1 MQAGLAAKDPVAFV
15 AGEQRKLLV
24 AEGKPFVFVNVVL
37 SDSQA
42 FVPVLDMVRALWLFM
57 SPSPQFGNT
66 FHYAGGVTSINVC
79 RLTFS
84 LLPLPL

>member
-1 MQAGLAAKDPVAFV
+1 MQCKVSSREQLSAPVLSIKQAALAAQAGLAAKDPVAFV

-42 FVPVLDMVRALWLFM
+42 FVPVLDMVR
-57 SPSPQFGNT
+57 
-66 FHYAGGVTSINVC
+66 
-79 RLTFS
+79 S
-84 LLPLPL
+84 LQL

>member
-1 MQAGLAAKDPVAFV
+1 LIAQKSNKTGSFVGTSSSLHNTNKLRKKNQQVAQAGLAAKDPVAFV

-42 FVPVLDMVRALWLFM
+42 FLPVLDMVRAL
-57 SPSPQFGNT
+57 
-66 FHYAGGVTSINVC
+66 
-79 RLTFS
+79 
-84 LLPLPL
+84 